1 MKIKL
6 FTIPNLLT
14 LSNLLCGMI
23 ATVAILTDGDLH
35 LAFWLLVLFAAQ
47 LLSPLYDAQLEA
59 MLGLPHDPLRLHYFY
74 AQVYLALAAILMIKN
89 WRKVWQLR
97 LGFKV

>member
-6 FTIPNLLT
+6 FTISNLLT

-35 LAFWLLVLFAAQ
+35 LAFWLLVLAA
-47 LLSPLYDAQLEA
+47 
-59 MLGLPHDPLRLHYFY
+59 
-74 AQVYLALAAILMIKN
+74 AAIGGVSFLLIK
-89 WRKVWQLR
+89 RKKQSQ
-97 LGFKV
+97 